1 VLYGSMA
8 GGLREWSGTRSL
20 SYRPAAPS
28 LTRGWSCSRYS
39 STRVLVIGG
48 YAVASSRGAGCG
60 LADSIVIVIV
70 IVMGGLRVQGS
81 D

>member
-1 VLYGSMA
+1 MLYGSMA

-39 STRVLVIGG
+39 STLVLVIGG

-60 LADSIVIVIV
+60 LDSSGASVIGVV
-70 IVMGGLRVQGS
+70 LEGL
-81 D
+81 